1 MITIAR
7 SNPTSFRVVSV
18 IGLLVVMLALGSS
31 AESKGAPIPSG
42 FSEEA
47 VFTGLTQPTAV
58 RFASDGRVF
67 VAEKSG
73 LVKVFDSLSDPSP
86 TVFADLRTNVHN
98 FWDRGLLGLALHPG
112 FPAQP
117 YVYVLYTYDHVLG
130 STAAAP
136 RWGTP
141 GATSDGCPTPPGPN
155 TDGCVVSGRLSRLTA
170 AGNVMSGPEQV
181 LIEDW
186 CQQYPSHSVGSL
198 AFGSDGALY
207 VSGGDG
213 ASFAFTDWGQAGV
226 PKNPCG
232 DPPAGVGGAMTPP
245 TAEGGSLRS
254 QDLRTSGD
262 PVTLDGTVIRVDPA
276 TGDAMPGN
284 PLAGSPDLNARRIVA
299 HGLRNPFRIT
309 VRPGTSEIWLGDVG
323 LGTWEEINR
332 IPDPSDAILE
342 NFGWPCYE
350 NKSRPSGY
358 DGADLTI
365 CEDLYADSGAETDP
379 YFAYRH
385 SDKIADESCPVGGSS
400 IAGLAFSFYS
410 GGPYPAEYDGA
421 LFFADYSRDCI
432 WVMPKDASQRP
443 APGLIRPFVAPAQN
457 PVDLQVSPAGELYY
471 ADFDGG
477 AIRRIRYT
485 PPDPNACAT
494 GEYQAEY
501 YANRTLTGTPVVT
514 RCEAGVVDYDWGAG
528 SPVAGVGPDDFSV
541 RWTGTF
547 DFEAGEHTFSAT
559 SDDGIRVW
567 LDGGLLIDAWRD
579 QGPTTSTANRTV
591 VAGPHVVRVEY
602 YENGGGALA
611 RVGWSSA
618 TGPPGCDPGMF
629 LAEYF
634 DGIDL
639 AGSPAVTRCE
649 PRPIEHDWGAGAP
662 AAGVG
667 PDDFSA
673 RWSGTFD
680 FAAGDH
686 TFTAVSDDGVRLWLD
701 GVLVID
707 AWQDQ
712 GPTRYT
718 ATRAVT
724 AGQHAVRVEYYDH
737 AAGALLMAD
746 WETGVGNTAPRP
758 AIDSPTAATTWRVGE
773 LVTFSGSATD
783 AEDGSLQASAF
794 AWNLVMHHCP
804 SNCHT
809 HPLQT
814 FDGVTAGSFNAPDH
828 EYPSYL
834 ELSLTATDSGGLAA
848 TASVRLDPKI
858 VLLTFH
864 SAPAGLEI
872 VIGNVRKAT
881 PFGETVILG
890 STNTISAPSPQT
902 LDSREHRFS
911 SWSDGGAQ
919 THTITAETAMTYT
932 ATYTATTPPPPTGS
946 PPVNTAR
953 PGISGQPKEGSVMT
967 VSNGT
972 WSGTAPIS
980 FTYQWRRCDKSGASC
995 TDISGATANSYGLTS
1010 ADVGFTL
1017 RAQVTATNAVG
1028 SSAAVSDKSA
1038 LIRRR

>member
-1 MITIAR
+1 MIGIAHARPR
-7 SNPTSFRVVSV
+7 SFHVLSL
-18 IGLLVVMLALGSS
+18 IGLLTTVLALGSS
-31 AESKGAPIPSG
+31 PVSKGAVLPSG
-42 FSEEA
+42 FSDET
-47 VFTGLTQPTAV
+47 VFTGITQPTAL

-73 LVKVFDSLSDPSP
+73 LVKVFDNLSDPSP

-98 FWDRGLLGLALHPG
+98 YWDRGLLGLALDPA
-112 FPAQP
+112 FPTQP

-141 GATSDGCPTPPGPN
+141 GATTDPCPTPPGPN

-170 AGNVMSGPEQV
+170 DGDVMTGSERV

-186 CQQYPSHSVGSL
+186 CQQYPSHSIGSL

-213 ASFAFTDWGQAGV
+213 ASFSFTDWGQAGV

-254 QDLRTSGD
+254 QDLRTNGD
-262 PVTLDGTVIRVDPA
+262 PVTLDGTVLRVDPA
-276 TGDAMPGN
+276 TGDALPGN
-284 PLAGSPDLNARRIVA
+284 PLAGHSDPNARRIVA
-299 HGLRNPFRIT
+299 YGLRNPFRIT

-323 LGTWEEINR
+323 LGEWEEINR
-332 IPDPSDAILE
+332 IPDPADTVVE

-365 CEDLYADSGAETDP
+365 CEGLYGDTGAETDP

-385 SDKIADESCPVGGSS
+385 SDKVVDESCPAGGSS

-432 WVMPKDASQRP
+432 WVMKKDASHLP
-443 APGLIRPFVAPAQN
+443 APGLIRPFVTPAAN

-477 AIRRIRYT
+477 TIRRIRYREAA
-485 PPDPNACAT
+485 PNPCAL
-494 GEYQAEY
+494 GEYNAEY
-501 YANRTLTGTPVVT
+501 FPNRTLTGTPALT
-514 RCEAGVVDYDWGAG
+514 RCEAGPVDYDWGVG
-528 SPVAGVGPDDFSV
+528 SPAAGVGADDFSV

-547 DFEAGEHTFSAT
+547 DFQAGEHTFTAT

-567 LDGGLLIDAWRD
+567 LDDGLLIDAWRD
-579 QGPTTSTANRTV
+579 QGPTTYTSNRTV
-591 VAGPHVVRVEY
+591 TAGTHVVRIEY
-602 YENGGGALA
+602 YEHGGGALA
-611 RVGWSSA
+611 RVGWAAA
-618 TGPPGCDPGMF
+618 TGPPGCAPGVF

-634 DGIDL
+634 DNIGL
-639 AGSPAVTRCE
+639 SGSPAATRCE
-649 PRPIEHDWGAGAP
+649 PGLIEHDWGAGAP
-662 AAGVG
+662 VAGVS
-667 PDDFSA
+667 PDNFSA

-680 FAAGDH
+680 FEAGDH
-686 TFTAVSDDGVRLWLD
+686 TFTTTSDDGVRLWLD
-701 GVLVID
+701 DVLVID

-718 ATRAVT
+718 ATRTMT
-724 AGQHAVRVEYYDH
+724 AGPHVVRVEYYEHDG
-737 AAGALLMAD
+737 GALLSVD
-746 WETGVGNTAPRP
+746 WEAGSANTAPD
-758 AIDSPTAATTWRVGE
+758 AVIDSPTATTTWRVGE
-773 LVTFSGSATD
+773 LIAFSGSGTD
-783 AEDGSLQASAF
+783 GQDGALPASAF
-794 AWNLVMHHCP
+794 AWSLVMNHCP

-809 HPLQT
+809 HPIQT
-814 FDGVTAGSFNAPDH
+814 FDDVTSGSFNAPDH
-828 EYPSYL
+828 EYPSFL
-834 ELSLTATDSGGLAA
+834 ELSLTVTDSGGLSD
-848 TASVRLDPKI
+848 TASVRVDPKT
-858 VLLTFH
+858 VALAFR
-864 SAPAGLEI
+864 SSPSGLEL

-881 PFGETVILG
+881 PFDETVILG
-890 STNTISAPSPQT
+890 SSNSISAPSPQT
-902 LDSREHRFS
+902 LDGREHVFS

-919 THTITAETAMTYT
+919 THTITADAATTRT
-932 ATYTATTPPPPTGS
+932 ATYTATPPPPTAS

-953 PGISGQPKEGSVMT
+953 PTISGQPKEGSVLT
-967 VSNGT
+967 TTNGS
-972 WSGTAPIS
+972 WSGTPPIT
-980 FTYQWRRCDKSGASC
+980 FTYQWRRCNKSGAVC
-995 TDISGATANSYGLTS
+995 ADISGANAKTYGLTS

-1017 RAQVTATNAVG
+1017 RAQVTATNTAG
-1028 SSAAVSDKSA
+1028 TSTATSDKTA
-1038 LIRRR
+1038 QIRRR